1 MADAEFTTHRLRQND
16 ISDMRALLS
25 VFADAFEM
33 DEEYLNAQPGN
44 DYLQTRLSA
53 PHFITLV
60 AKKEDEIIGGL
71 CAYVLDK
78 FEQQRAEIYL
88 YDLAVLCAYRRRG
101 VATAL
106 IQALKSE
113 ALACGANVIF
123 VQADGDDHVA
133 RSLYSG
139 LGQPEKV
146 VHYDINPHSK

>member
-1 MADAEFTTHRLRQND
+1 MADAEFTTHKLRQND

-33 DEEYLNAQPGN
+33 EEEYLAAQPDD
-44 DYLQTRLSA
+44 DYLRSRLSA

-60 AKKEDEIIGGL
+60 AQTEGRIIGGL

-88 YDLAVLCAYRRRG
+88 YDLAVLSAYRRRG

-113 ALACGANVIF
+113 AVACGAYVIF

-133 RSLYSG
+133 QSLYSG
-139 LGQPEKV
+139 LGQLEKV
-146 VHYDINPHSK
+146 IHYDINPHSK